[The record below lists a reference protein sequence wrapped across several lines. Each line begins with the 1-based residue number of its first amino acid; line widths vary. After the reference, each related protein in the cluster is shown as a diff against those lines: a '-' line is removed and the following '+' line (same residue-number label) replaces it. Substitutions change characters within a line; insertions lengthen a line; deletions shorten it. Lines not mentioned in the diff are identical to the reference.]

1 MRANEP
7 YLEVNDVFEQAEKQF
22 MESVQISRE
31 MGNYYRLADNLADL
45 TLLYAYQFEN
55 LQRGRPDPIALR
67 NQTIKMQGVAQNALT
82 ISRRYGL
89 SLAESRA
96 MEALGDLYYREGK
109 YLRAFAQYYLPAL
122 LPMARYYE
130 TSLWRYQQVFDRVH
144 RRLLN
149 PEINDEEVRFIAG
162 YMARRWREEGKDAI
176 APGFIKIYES
186 IAQDWSVGDIA

>member
-1 MRANEP
+1 
-7 YLEVNDVFEQAEKQF
+7 
-22 MESVQISRE
+22 
-31 MGNYYRLADNLADL
+31 
-45 TLLYAYQFEN
+45 
-55 LQRGRPDPIALR
+55 
-67 NQTIKMQGVAQNALT
+67 
-82 ISRRYGL
+82 
-89 SLAESRA
+89 
-96 MEALGDLYYREGK
+96 
-109 YLRAFAQYYLPAL
+109 
-122 LPMARYYE
+122 MARYYE